1 MDAAGDAGFDIHY
14 SPDGASADG
23 RGLAALKVKGS
34 YRLYRGVL
42 RAW

>member
-1 MDAAGDAGFDIHY
+1 MDAAGDAGFD